1 MTPPLNNKNQSLALA
16 AIAAFSVY
24 FCMYAFRK
32 PFTAATFEHEAAFGH
47 QLKAILIISQ
57 LLGYMTSKIIGIKF
71 VSELNRRYRALA
83 ILTLIAIAEVS
94 LLLFAVVSN
103 EYKVLAMF
111 LNGLPLG
118 MVFGFVLSFL
128 EGRTT
133 TEALAAIL
141 CASFIVSSGVVKSI
155 GQWLIQVQRVNEFF
169 MPAITGAIFV
179 VPLLLSVWLLQK
191 TPPPSQTD
199 LEQRSERTVMTGVDR
214 WSFFRAYW
222 PGLTAMFIVYVSLTI
237 MRTFRDDFGVEIWQG
252 LGVSDEPSVYAV
264 SETIVMC
271 VVTLLNAIAIYVHD
285 NIRALRTTFVI
296 MAIAFGILVGVT
308 FIQGQGMMGPLAF
321 MVLCGIGLYIPYVAF
336 HTTVFER
343 IVAAS
348 PRKGNLVFLMYLADS
363 IGYLGYVVLLAVK
376 ETLDGTPDKLGLF
389 QSTLIVLAIFSIV
402 CLIVGWTFFSRV
414 FAKEK
419 EALADFNVN
428 PVSELEHAS

>member
-1 MTPPLNNKNQSLALA
+1 
-16 AIAAFSVY
+16 
-24 FCMYAFRK
+24 
-32 PFTAATFEHEAAFGH
+32 
-47 QLKAILIISQ
+47 
-57 LLGYMTSKIIGIKF
+57 
-71 VSELNRRYRALA
+71 
-83 ILTLIAIAEVS
+83 
-94 LLLFAVVSN
+94 
-103 EYKVLAMF
+103 
-111 LNGLPLG
+111 
-118 MVFGFVLSFL
+118 
-128 EGRTT
+128 
-133 TEALAAIL
+133 
-141 CASFIVSSGVVKSI
+141 
-155 GQWLIQVQRVNEFF
+155 
-169 MPAITGAIFV
+169 
-179 VPLLLSVWLLQK
+179 
-191 TPPPSQTD
+191 
-199 LEQRSERTVMTGVDR
+199 
-214 WSFFRAYW
+214 
-222 PGLTAMFIVYVSLTI
+222 MFIVYVSLTI

-252 LGVSDEPSVYAV
+252 LGVSGEPSVYAV

-389 QSTLIVLAIFSIV
+389 QSTLTVLAIFSIV